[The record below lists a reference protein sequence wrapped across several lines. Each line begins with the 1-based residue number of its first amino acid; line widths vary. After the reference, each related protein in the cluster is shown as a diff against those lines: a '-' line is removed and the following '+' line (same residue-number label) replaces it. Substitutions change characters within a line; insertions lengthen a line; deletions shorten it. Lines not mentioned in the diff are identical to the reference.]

1 MSIITREYFRNGPPH
16 RAGADVSFQD
26 IRSIFGFY
34 SIRIGRWVTATEQ
47 QHAANLFF
55 DAFCDLQDI
64 LQVPSPVISCRGAL
78 ALHFGI
84 GGRPGASAHY
94 LSNGR
99 VLALAKNAGGG
110 SLAHEWF
117 HAFDHYIAGKL
128 FERPPATSVFASRHW
143 LTHAPLHSHPLNQI
157 LHLAYRC
164 LFLASNGRE
173 PSAFFKH
180 CAAYDLAAGTQY
192 YSQPEEMAARA
203 FECVIQ
209 RQSLKNHFLVSG
221 TLQSS
226 TAKAGLYPNEQLA
239 NELATLFLSYFSK
252 LGHSLE
258 LEMKKGA
265 P

>member
-1 MSIITREYFRNGPPH
+1 MSIISREYYRNGPPH

-34 SIRIGRWVTATEQ
+34 SIRIGRWVTAAEQ

-55 DAFCDLQDI
+55 DALCDLQDI

-117 HAFDHYIAGKL
+117 HAFDHYIATKL
-128 FERPPATSVFASRHW
+128 FETPPPTSMFASRQW
-143 LTHAPLHSHPLNQI
+143 LKRAPLNGHPLNQI
-157 LHLAYRC
+157 LHLTYRR
-164 LFLASNGRE
+164 LFLADDGRE
-173 PSAFFKH
+173 PSDFFKH
-180 CAAYDLAAGTQY
+180 CAAYDIAQGTHY
-192 YSQPEEMAARA
+192 FSQPEEMAARA

-209 RQSLKNHFLVSG
+209 RQSLKNHFLVAG
-221 TLQSS
+221 TLQSA
-226 TAKAGLYPNEQLA
+226 TAKAGLYPNA
-239 NELATLFLSYFSK
+239 ELAGDLSTLFLSYFER
-252 LGHSLE
+252 LGKAVE
-258 LEMKKGA
+258 QDKKKGA
-265 P
+265 